1 MVRKVIL
8 GMFVATIVLLV
19 PSTALAKAEPAQAG
33 GTTVNATETGGGSNF
48 VFQPDSITIQTGQ
61 SVTFK
66 NTGQVPHTATA
77 DDGSFDKTPLNPGD
91 SFTTPAFKTAG
102 TFTYKCSFHASL
114 GMTGKIIVT
123 GASVPGGVSTT
134 PTSTAGASP
143 SASASASP
151 VPTGSAAF
159 GISPTPTPT
168 AVPSQKYFPKI
179 AGAVTVLALLGIA
192 AGYVKTARKLRD
204 KGS

>member
-8 GMFVATIVLLV
+8 GMFVATMVFLV
-19 PSTALAKAEPAQAG
+19 PSAALAKDVPAQAG
-33 GTTVNATETGGGSNF
+33 GNTVDATETGGGSNF
-48 VFQPDSITIQTGQ
+48 VFQPATITIQTGQ

-77 DDGSFDKTPLNPGD
+77 DDGSYDKTPLNAGD
-91 SFTTPAFKTAG
+91 SFTTPVFKTAG

-114 GMTGKIIVT
+114 GMVGKIIVT
-123 GASVPGGVSTT
+123 AASVPGGVSTT
-134 PTSTAGASP
+134 PTSTASASP
-143 SASASASP
+143 SAAASP
-151 VPTGSAAF
+151 SPTLTGDARF

-168 AVPSQKYFPKI
+168 APPSQKYFPKI
-179 AGAVTVLALLGIA
+179 AGAVVVLALLGIV
-192 AGYVKTARKLRD
+192 AGYVKTARKLAD